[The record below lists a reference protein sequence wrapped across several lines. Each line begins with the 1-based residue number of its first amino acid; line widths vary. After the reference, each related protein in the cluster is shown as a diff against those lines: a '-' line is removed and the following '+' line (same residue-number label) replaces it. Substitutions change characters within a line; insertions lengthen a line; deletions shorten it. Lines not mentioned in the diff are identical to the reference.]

1 MRSSPPP
8 VLVVPTFRF
17 QSTSITDRAKEAAES
32 VRQTAQETA
41 GSVQKKTQET
51 AASVHKMA
59 EETAASVREK
69 AQDAAAAVHQKA
81 QETVLVAASRP
92 IDQLVVVDHASIRE
106 LYDRYQKEADEMAKQ
121 AILNECEL
129 VTVLDRSSAP
139 QGSHS
144 RSFTVG
150 SYRSLPPVIREVA
163 LHSAAE
169 EMILYP
175 KLESMTATDST
186 TNVAKLRKGH
196 QSVKEGLWRV
206 DEMLT
211 TQGKGSRSVA
221 VEQTVA
227 TVVEDLEAHMKTEE
241 ESDLVRVRREI
252 DHGTRLRLGAE
263 FSFAKT
269 HVPTRPHPSAPDTG
283 GLKEM
288 MAGLPAAMLDRIKD
302 MGKDFAE
309 RRVK

>member
-1 MRSSPPP
+1 MLQRFRPATFLPLQTRLASAWSMRSSPP

-17 QSTSITDRAKEAAES
+17 KSTSITDRSKDAAEY
-32 VRQTAQETA
+32 VRQNVQETA
-41 GSVQKKTQET
+41 GSVQEKTQET
-51 AASVHKMA
+51 AASVHQKA

-69 AQDAAAAVHQKA
+69 AEDAAAAVHQKA
-81 QETVLVAASRP
+81 QETVLVAAPRP
-92 IDQLVVVDHASIRE
+92 IDELVVVDHASIRE
-106 LYDRYQKEADEMAKQ
+106 LYDRYQKEADEMEKQ
-121 AILNECEL
+121 AILNE
-129 VTVLDRSSAP
+129 
-139 QGSHS
+139 
-144 RSFTVG
+144 F
-150 SYRSLPPVIREVA
+150 IREVA

-175 KLESMTATDST
+175 KLESMAATDST
-186 TNVAKLRKGH
+186 INVDELRKGH
-196 QSVKEGLWRV
+196 QNVKEGLWRV

-211 TQGKGSRSVA
+211 TQEKGSRIAA

-241 ESDLVRVRREI
+241 ESDLVRVRREM
-252 DHGTRLRLGAE
+252 DHGTRMRLGAE